1 MTGRDLIF
9 LIILGAIISYLV
21 WYGTQKD
28 QAESQGK
35 KAPPLIPLDKLNMS
49 VKDVVFGAL
58 TLGLLAWNFSLQ
70 SSINEQADYID
81 YHSHDSEYSERGHS
95 HSGEYAEENHDHS
108 FSDIYK
114 Y

>member
-49 VKDVVFGAL
+49 VMMRSNDLWYGFAIDQYC
-58 TLGLLAWNFSLQ
+58 FSRLQ
-70 SSINEQADYID
+70 QMVAQRLSIEVGQYFHFANNLHLYDD
-81 YHSHDSEYSERGHS
+81 RL
-95 HSGEYAEENHDHS
+95 
-108 FSDIYK
+108 
-114 Y
+114 